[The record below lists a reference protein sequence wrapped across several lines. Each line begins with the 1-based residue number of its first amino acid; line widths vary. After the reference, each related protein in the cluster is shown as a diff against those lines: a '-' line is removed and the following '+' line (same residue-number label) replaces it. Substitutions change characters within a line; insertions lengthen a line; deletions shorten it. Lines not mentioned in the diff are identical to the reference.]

1 MTLINYLTR
10 IHFADGVLEEA
21 LRSEMERMKKRRPL
35 IVADPE
41 HIEGGI
47 GERLYSSFPIR
58 TRTRTFSEVPQFVT
72 ETAADA
78 AADVYRRERCDLI
91 IAFGGN
97 SAIDL
102 AKVARATIGMNE
114 PVSQLVSEEG
124 GMHGIGSEMPEMIAI
139 PDVSGFSSA
148 VSDYSWLKLEE
159 SKQALLRARQMIP
172 TVAICDPTVTLGS
185 SDKAAASSAAG
196 VISRSIDSYLA
207 KGFNPPADGLAL
219 DSLNRVVNNAEAALK
234 HDELPARREMMAG
247 CLNSALSMQK
257 GLCAVHAITHALAA
271 VADEEFDLDAAGRLV
286 LPHLVRAYGDTV
298 STRSDE
304 LKRSL
309 RIDEDVELHS
319 GLSDML
325 RPLPLPDSLSGMG
338 VAKHRLN
345 EAAKQASS
353 DRAIRNGPRAI
364 RKSDI
369 LSILETVY

>member
-35 IVADPE
+35 IVADLE
-41 HIEGGI
+41 HIEGGL

-58 TRTRTFSEVPQFVT
+58 TRIRSFSDVPPFVT
-72 ETAADA
+72 ESAADA
-78 AADVYRRERCDLI
+78 AAELYRSEGCDLI

-102 AKVARATIGMNE
+102 AKVARATIAMNE

-124 GMHGIGSEMPEMIAI
+124 GMHGIGSAMPEMIAI

-148 VSDYSWLKLEE
+148 VSDYSWLKLEK

-185 SDKAAASSAAG
+185 SDTAGASSAAG
-196 VISRSIDSYLA
+196 VISRSIDAYLA

-234 HDELPARREMMAG
+234 HDELTARREMMAG
-247 CLNSALSMQK
+247 SLNSALSMQK

-271 VADEEFDLDAAGRLV
+271 VADDDFDLGAASRLV
-286 LPHLVRAYGDTV
+286 LPHLVRTYGESV
-298 STRSDE
+298 AKRSDE

-309 RIDEDVELHS
+309 RIDDDVELHS
-319 GLSDML
+319 GLADML
-325 RPLPLPDSLSGMG
+325 RPLPLPDSLSKMG
-338 VAKHRLN
+338 VSRDRLN

-353 DRAIRNGPRAI
+353 DRAIRNGPRHI